1 MQTPYGKISKKV
13 SIFAPNKKAE
23 KGIAMMTLHIFNPE
37 HDLALASH
45 LANFTAPHA
54 ARELRSGL
62 GFLPA
67 LWADDGD
74 WVLVEDA
81 GYAAKALEKLSARL
95 GQMGCQRSAQVA
107 FTCRRDVCPLRFE
120 HFDVWGWDASLRNYL
135 LRNRIADVDRLPSLD
150 ALDDIRTLSHRASAK
165 PLLAEL
171 LKLKGTVGGSEAV
184 TSYERLLAML
194 YEGRQLVIKAP
205 WSSSGRGVRFFD
217 GKINPHFLGWIKNML
232 NSQGCLMVE
241 PYYRKV
247 KDFGMEFRSDG
258 KGRIAYLGLSLF
270 HTVNGAYAGNILA
283 TERAKQEM
291 LSRYVK
297 KGLLNSVK
305 ATAKRVLG
313 QAYKGRYAGP
323 FGIDMMV
330 VARDGNDGFA
340 LHPCVEINLRR
351 TMGHVALCLA
361 PADDDIKSVM
371 RISTEDNYQLKILP
385 L

>member
-1 MQTPYGKISKKV
+1 
-13 SIFAPNKKAE
+13 
-23 KGIAMMTLHIFNPE
+23 MTLHIFNPE
-37 HDLALASH
+37 HDLALASD

-62 GFLPA
+62 GYLPA

-74 WVLVEDA
+74 WVLVEDP
-81 GYAAKALEKLSARL
+81 GYAAKALDKLSVRL
-95 GQMGCQRSAQVA
+95 GQMGWRRRSNVT
-107 FTCRRDVCPLRFE
+107 FVCRRDVCPLRFDN
-120 HFDVWGWDASLRNYL
+120 FDVWGWDATLRNYL
-135 LRNRIADVDRLPSLD
+135 LRNRMADADRLPSLD
-150 ALDDIRTLSHRASAK
+150 RLDDIRTLSHRSSAK

-171 LKLKGTVGGSEAV
+171 LKLKGTVGQCEAV
-184 TSYERLLAML
+184 TSYERLLTKLA
-194 YEGRQLVIKAP
+194 EGRPLVIKAP
-205 WSSSGRGVRFFD
+205 WSGSGRGVRFFN
-217 GKINPHFLGWIKNML
+217 GKINQHFLGWMKNML

-283 TERAKQEM
+283 TEQAKQEM
-291 LSRYVK
+291 ISRYVG
-297 KGLLNSVK
+297 KGLLNGVK
-305 ATAKRVLG
+305 ATVKRVLG
-313 QAYKGRYAGP
+313 RTYKGRYAGP

-330 VARDGNDGFA
+330 VARDDNNGFA

-351 TMGHVALCLA
+351 TMGHVALSLA
-361 PADDDIKSVM
+361 PDDDEIKNVM
-371 RISTEDNYQLKILP
+371 RISVEDNYQLKILP